1 MKVEYNK
8 GSPFLKYVVSMGIGG
23 SVKSCQDGLEHFYST
38 FTRLTEGGGTKAIWA
53 IPIWNQ
59 HISKRASLTWSRNDD
74 MAIYLC
80 SLDFDVDS
88 PDVA

>member
-1 MKVEYNK
+1 MIWSTFFHV
-8 GSPFLKYVVSMGIGG
+8 FLFDREVGG
-23 SVKSCQDGLEHFYST
+23 S
-38 FTRLTEGGGTKAIWA
+38 KAIWA
-53 IPIWNQ
+53 MPIWNQ

-88 PDVA
+88 PDVAWEEKLGNNKNRII